1 MNPGKKTLMHLY
13 GKRIYMSIQNMFEI
27 GAAEWKRTYHESAGR
42 WRDRPVEE
50 TLQISQPEALS

>member
-1 MNPGKKTLMHLY
+1 MHLY
-13 GKRIYMSIQNMFEI
+13 GKHIYTSIQDAFEI

-42 WRDRPVEE
+42 WRGRPVEE